1 MKKLMMICTM
11 AVIAL
16 TASAQK
22 FALLDM
28 EHR

>member
-16 TASAQK
+16 TVSAQK
-22 FALLDM
+22 FAFLTWSIY
-28 EHR
+28 